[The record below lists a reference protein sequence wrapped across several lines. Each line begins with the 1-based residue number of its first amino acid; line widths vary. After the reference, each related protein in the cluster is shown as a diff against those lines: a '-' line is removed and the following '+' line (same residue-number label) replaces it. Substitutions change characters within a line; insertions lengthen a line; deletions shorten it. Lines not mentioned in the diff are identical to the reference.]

1 MEIMLYVSFVVE
13 RPTSLPPLKDMY
25 DFSELLRIK
34 FYSDT
39 ERGYGDNGSF
49 KYVRVSKED
58 FDTITYER
66 RDGSTYIKYIPN
78 DALVERLKG
87 VGYNGYGMGYEF
99 ATEEEY
105 NEELTKLR
113 EKLERLESIC

>member
-1 MEIMLYVSFVVE
+1 MN
-13 RPTSLPPLKDMY
+13 

-39 ERGYGDNGSF
+39 EKGYGDAGTF
-49 KYVRVSKED
+49 KYVRVSED
-58 FDTITYER
+58 EFDAITYER
-66 RDGSTYIKYIPN
+66 FDGSTYIKYVPT

-87 VGYNGYGMGYEF
+87 LGYNGYGMGYAF
-99 ATEEEY
+99 TTEEAY

-113 EKLERLESIC
+113 EKLERLESIF